1 MPQAPK
7 RLLIV
12 DDDSGLQSQL
22 RWCFADYEVEVAG
35 DRPSALEVLRA
46 GDIGVVTLDLGLP
59 PDPTNA
65 SEGLRALTEILAPA
79 GLTPAT
85 LKGEGRYVEDVY

>member
-35 DRPSALEVLRA
+35 DRPSALAALRA
-46 GDIGVVTLDLGLP
+46 PIDRFFDEVTVNAQEENKRAHRLDLLAQFRAAVHKVA
-59 PDPTNA
+59 DF
-65 SEGLRALTEILAPA
+65 SRIEG
-79 GLTPAT
+79 
-85 LKGEGRYVEDVY
+85 

>member
-35 DRPSALEVLRA
+35 DRP
-46 GDIGVVTLDLGLP
+46 
-59 PDPTNA
+59 
-65 SEGLRALTEILAPA
+65 
-79 GLTPAT
+79 
-85 LKGEGRYVEDVY
+85 